1 FALVPG
7 TRLEERGCFS
17 PRKFSMRMW
26 FSFTWTFI
34 GKCAATTFSRAS
46 TPRVREPARFR
57 TWAAHVLRSDCER
70 LRCVG
75 RRSVSVS
82 FPAWNARSRASEGN
96 GRSTEPSGPFAFR
109 RRWATVNVT
118 PFGTS
123 TVSWPRSGSV
133 DIGEQPTSDLE
144 LPGLLVGE
152 DAPVRGEDENAEVLG
167 GEEA

>member
-75 RRSVSVS
+75 RRSVSV
-82 FPAWNARSRASEGN
+82 
-96 GRSTEPSGPFAFR
+96 
-109 RRWATVNVT
+109 T

-152 DAPVRGEDENAEVLG
+152 DAPVRGEDENA
-167 GEEA
+167 